1 MSVCVNFCYVG
12 EENQYSALAHLISFY
27 MYTVCTICFGF
38 RLVEY
43 RAFVCCNKDFLE

>member
-12 EENQYSALAHLISFY
+12 EENQYSALAHLISFFF

-43 RAFVCCNKDFLE
+43 RAFVCL